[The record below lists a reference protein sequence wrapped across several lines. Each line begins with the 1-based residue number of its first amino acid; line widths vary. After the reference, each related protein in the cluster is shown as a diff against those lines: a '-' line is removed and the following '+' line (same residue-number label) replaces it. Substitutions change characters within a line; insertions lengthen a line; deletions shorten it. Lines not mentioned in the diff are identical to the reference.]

1 MRQFLSLFTL
11 SLCFSC
17 LLGCAPRGESKTIEE
32 LVAVAQSRIA
42 EAEVK
47 GEGQVSEAVSELTTS
62 LQNILTTAESSATI
76 EGKALASISEMIR
89 MLIPK
94 AGVTSRASL
103 SELSKQYQILGS
115 GASVGS
121 DQAKLL
127 VARTLHTVA
136 SELETT
142 KFSL

>member
-1 MRQFLSLFTL
+1 MRQFVTVLTV
-11 SLCFSC
+11 SLC
-17 LLGCAPRGESKTIEE
+17 LIGCAPRGESKTIEE
-32 LVAVAQSRIA
+32 LVAIAQSRIA

-47 GEGQVSEAVSELTTS
+47 GDTPISAEVSDLKTS
-62 LQNILTTAESSATI
+62 LENVLTVASAGTLV
-76 EGKALASISEMIR
+76 EGKTMSSIGDKIIA
-89 MLIPK
+89 LIPK

-103 SELSKQYQILGS
+103 SELSKQYQILGG
-115 GASVGS
+115 GASVGA

-142 KFSL
+142 RFSL